1 MYCSF
6 IFVGSCCS
14 CEYFFFLIMKAQIT
28 QEKFYVLNWLF
39 NLFSVLTEL
48 PPPAF
53 SAVTMPQMLE
63 GLAAQD
69 GYVVI

>member
-1 MYCSF
+1 MW
-6 IFVGSCCS
+6 V
-14 CEYFFFLIMKAQIT
+14 FFLMMKIQIT
-28 QEKFYVLNWLF
+28 KEKFYVLNWLF
-39 NLFSVLTEL
+39 KLFSVLTEL
-48 PPPAF
+48 PLPAF

>member
-1 MYCSF
+1 M
-6 IFVGSCCS
+6 
-14 CEYFFFLIMKAQIT
+14 MKIQIT
-28 QEKFYVLNWLF
+28 KEKFYVLNWLF
-39 NLFSVLTEL
+39 KLFSVLTEL
-48 PPPAF
+48 PLPAF